1 MLQLKS
7 SVTSLVCGIFLMAL
21 WMWLGEAIVAQDEK
35 PYGLAKLE
43 RWENTRLVGTPE
55 PPPPYSVEPVYTNL
69 VWSAPMFI
77 APEPGSDRLFA
88 MLNGANG
95 QPAELVAFRDDTL
108 VKKRTQLIN
117 LKGRIAYSFCF
128 NPSYERNGY
137 LYLFTNLRLDRF
149 GGGKANRISRV
160 AVPSDSSEEIDL
172 NTEHV
177 IIEWESRG
185 HDGGGLAFGR
195 DGMLYIST
203 GDGTSDSDQWVSGQ
217 TLGDLLGG
225 VLRVDVRNS
234 SLDKP
239 YSVPPDNPF
248 VDLPGARPELFAYGL
263 RNPWRLAADVQTGQV
278 WVGNNGQD
286 LWETVHLVRSGENY
300 GWSVYEGSH
309 PFYLN
314 RKLGPHP
321 LTLPTAEHP
330 HSEARSITGGIVCHG
345 SKWPALRGQYLY
357 GDYSTGK
364 IWGIRHDG
372 QEVVSHRE
380 LADTSLAIAGFAETH
395 SGEVLIV
402 DHSRGFYRL
411 KLRPQ
416 KRLRQHFATR
426 LSDTG
431 LFTDTAAHKLHP
443 GVIDYSVV
451 ASAWNDGA
459 MAERAIAV
467 PNAQPVGF
475 SRSGAWSFPEGT
487 ALVQT
492 LTLHRE
498 HPSGSARP
506 FRVET
511 RILLLQQKEWNGYSY
526 RWNEAQTDAEL
537 VSRNGGMATF
547 RVRDSAS
554 PGKFRRHDWVFP
566 SRADCMVCHGRAAGY
581 ILGINGMNLNREH
594 TYGPVTDNQLR
605 TLGHAGFFRNAPKTP
620 LRNDGKLVDP
630 YDPAEDT
637 EQRVRS
643 YLHINCA
650 ACHVHSGGGNSMMEL
665 KWSTARDDMNLID
678 ARPQHD
684 TFGIANAMLVSPGAP
699 RQSVLL
705 QRLSRRGRGQ
715 MPPLVSGAVDRAAVA
730 LFREWIGGLK
740 PSSIFVKNWTM
751 ADLEPALG
759 ELEKVR
765 SITAGR
771 RAFERTGCAQCHQF
785 KGKGGS
791 VGPDLDGLA
800 KRMKPRDVL
809 ESILDPSRTIAKSY
823 VIEQFTMSDGATH
836 LGQAQEE
843 TDFVVRLRSLSATSA
858 PVSLA
863 KALIVSRKKLN
874 VSNMPPGTVN
884 TLKEHEILD
893 LLAYLL
899 D

>member
-1 MLQLKS
+1 MLRFKSSLKS
-7 SVTSLVCGIFLMAL
+7 FVCGIFLMTV
-21 WMWLGEAIVAQDEK
+21 WLCFAQAIIAQVEK

-43 RWENTRLVGTPE
+43 RWENSRLVGTPE

-69 VWSAPMFI
+69 VCTAPMFI

-95 QPAELVAFRDDTL
+95 QPAGLVAFRDDPV
-108 VKKRTQLIN
+108 VKELDH
-117 LKGRIAYSFCF
+117 LMDLEGRNAYSFCF
-128 NPSYERNGY
+128 DPSYRRNGH
-137 LYLFTNLRLDRF
+137 LYLFTNQRLDRF
-149 GGGKANRISRV
+149 GGGKGNRISRV
-160 AVPSDSSEEIDL
+160 AVPSDSASVIDP

-177 IIEWESRG
+177 ILEWESRG

-234 SLDKP
+234 TTDKP

-248 VDLPGARPELFAYGL
+248 VGLPGARPELFAYGL
-263 RNPWRLAADVQTGQV
+263 RNPWRLTADEQTGQV

-330 HSEARSITGGIVCHG
+330 HSEARSITGGVVYRG
-345 SKWPALRGQYLY
+345 SKWSALRGQYLY

-372 QEVVSHRE
+372 QAVVLHRE

-402 DHSRGFYRL
+402 DHSSGFYRL
-411 KLRPQ
+411 KARPQ
-416 KRLRQHFATR
+416 NRSREPFAIR

-431 LFTDTAAHKLHP
+431 LFTDTAGHKLHP
-443 GVIDYSVV
+443 GVINYSVV
-451 ASAWNDGA
+451 APAWNDGA
-459 MAERAIAV
+459 MVERAMAV
-467 PNAQPVGF
+467 PNAKPVGF
-475 SRSGAWSFPEGT
+475 SRSSAWAFPEGT

-492 LTLHRE
+492 LTLNRE

-506 FRVET
+506 FLVET

-526 RWNEAQTDAEL
+526 RWNEEQTDAEL
-537 VSRNGGMATF
+537 MPREGGVATY
-547 RVRDSAS
+547 RVEDSAS
-554 PGKFRRHDWVFP
+554 LGGFRRQNWVFP

-581 ILGINGMNLNREH
+581 ILGITGMNLNRDH
-594 TYGPVTDNQLR
+594 TYGLVTDNQLR

-620 LRNDGKLVDP
+620 LRNSNKLVNP

-665 KWSTARDDMNLID
+665 KLAAERDGMNLIE

-699 RQSVLL
+699 GQSVLL
-705 QRLSRRGRGQ
+705 ERLGRRGRGQ

-730 LFREWIGGLK
+730 LFRDWIDGLK
-740 PSSIFVKNWTM
+740 PSVVFVKKWTM
-751 ADLEPALG
+751 GDLEPALG
-759 ELEKVR
+759 RLGKGR
-765 SITAGR
+765 SMAAGR
-771 RAFERTGCAQCHQF
+771 RAFERTGCAHCHRL
-785 KGKGGS
+785 KGSGGS

-809 ESILDPSRTIAKSY
+809 ESILEPSRTIAESY
-823 VIEQFTMSDGATH
+823 EMEQFTMSNGETH

-843 TDFVVRLRSLSATSA
+843 TDAVVRLRSVTATSA

-863 KALIVSRKKLN
+863 KSLIVSRKKLN

-884 TLKEHEILD
+884 TLTEKEILD
-893 LLAYLL
+893 LVAYLL
-899 D
+899 N